1 LLHRRIR
8 GAAVA
13 GFAALIVG
21 GLRG

>member
-13 GFAALIVG
+13 GFAARIVG